1 MIAGLAG
8 AIGAPVGGYQE
19 PGDGFG
25 GASEA
30 LEALRDSDP
39 QLRHAAGEWLAAR
52 LRVADYAAVAQA
64 VQGGTVEVRARLAAV
79 VGARDAHL
87 GLAALALTDVN
98 DAVEAWGREAL
109 VQLLLRWDRAALDP
123 PMPRRMTPESWA
135 EELRSDLRLELRADT
150 WLAALDRFDRL
161 GRGPVPVVV
170 DSSLEANLP
179 SRAARV
185 GGEVISG
192 PWTSVLH
199 VLTGAGG
206 LGYVVQSWRQ
216 TGGEGLRSAAG
227 TRPWVRVCRS
237 VDGRGATTAQLVE
250 GWIRGVQR
258 ELDPAGTVAS
268 ARALARHGWPA
279 ALDWLERRWLERGDL
294 AAMEGVLAAAA
305 RGRVV
310 PSLAR
315 RSTVQSLWLRVDTA
329 LAQKEPGAE
338 ALAARVAR
346 ALAQAAATDLDGVA
360 LVDLHCAGVA
370 GAAGA
375 AGAAAG
381 SEAGRWARLVVL
393 EGQGLGTPAARAF
406 AGDVLFGEAGP
417 SLRLAALRALLA
429 CRDVHQAVQPRVLP
443 RERDL
448 FLHGA
453 RAGAG
458 PELPAALA
466 AVGAVPAQPGV
477 LGVDA
482 EVEPRAARMPR
493 LAWHLL
499 SSPDDG
505 ELGAR
510 LLAAEAQNPSSL
522 AALSGVLRG
531 LLAQGRGD
539 ALQAALDQLA
549 KAQPELA
556 LRLQLRLDLA
566 SPEAQRR
573 RLDAILA
580 ADRRGEAMWDDLAL
594 LTASRDLGWR
604 ARAQFL
610 EAVEAGGPMELLQP
624 RIEQALEA
632 LQERRMDEAARAFLV
647 NLRRQAVQADHPLAA
662 VLLGRDWPP
671 PRRRLQRDLERL
683 ERRF

>member
-8 AIGAPVGGYQE
+8 VIGAPLGGNQE
-19 PGDGFG
+19 PEDGFR

-30 LEALRDSDP
+30 LEALRDP
-39 QLRHAAGEWLAAR
+39 NPRLRQAAGDWLAAR
-52 LRVADYAAVAQA
+52 LRVDDFAAVAQA

-87 GLAALALTDVN
+87 GLAAQALVDV
-98 DAVEAWGREAL
+98 DDTVEAWGREAL

-123 PMPRRMTPESWA
+123 PMPRRMTPESWT

-170 DSSLEANLP
+170 DASLEAKLP

-192 PWTSVLH
+192 PWTAVLH

-216 TGGEGLRSAAG
+216 IGGEGLRSAAG

-237 VDGRGATTAQLVE
+237 IDGRGATTAQLVE
-250 GWIRGVQR
+250 DWIRGVQR

-279 ALDWLERRWLERGDL
+279 ALEWLERRWLERGDE

-310 PSLAR
+310 PSLAKR
-315 RSTVQSLWLRVDTA
+315 GTVESLWLRVDTA
-329 LAQKEPGAE
+329 LMQGDPGAE
-338 ALAARVAR
+338 AFAARVAR

-360 LVDLHCAGVA
+360 LVDLHCTGVA
-370 GAAGA
+370 DAKAV
-375 AGAAAG
+375 

-406 AGDVLFGEAGP
+406 ASGVLFGEAGP

-429 CRDVHQAVQPRVLP
+429 CRDVRQVAQPRTLP

-466 AVGAVPAQPGV
+466 AVGAVPAQPGA
-477 LGVDA
+477 LGADA

-499 SSPDDG
+499 SSSDNG

-510 LLAAEAQNPSSL
+510 LLAAEASNPSAL
-522 AALSGVLRG
+522 VALSGVLRN

-539 ALQAALDQLA
+539 ALQATLDRLE

-556 LRLQLRLDLA
+556 LRLQLRLGLA

-573 RLDAILA
+573 RLDEILA